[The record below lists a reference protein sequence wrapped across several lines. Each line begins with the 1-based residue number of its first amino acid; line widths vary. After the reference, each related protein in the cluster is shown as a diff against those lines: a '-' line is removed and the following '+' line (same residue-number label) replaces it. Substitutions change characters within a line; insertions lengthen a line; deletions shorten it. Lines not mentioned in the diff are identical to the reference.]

1 MMKKI
6 TLLGLLLVAAFA
18 SRPTPRPDVR
28 VASKKFTE
36 SVILGEMLKVLAAD
50 KGQTA
55 EHLRELGGSRL
66 VFEALVNG
74 EVDAYPEYT
83 GTLVRELLSDRS
95 IESSE
100 QLRNA
105 LAELGVRVS
114 QPLGFNN
121 TYGIGMR
128 RERADELGIKRISDL
143 ARYPN
148 LRFGFS
154 NEFTERED
162 GWPGLRAAYDLGH
175 HQATGLDHDIAY
187 RQLELEQIDAI
198 DVYTTDARIRTLG
211 LTVLEDDRD
220 YFPRYDAV
228 ILYRE
233 QLAKRFPETVA
244 SLLRLEGQ
252 LSEDQMVE
260 LNGQVESRGTT
271 ESEAAAGYLGSE
283 LRVSANVREPTRMM
297 RIASR
302 TLEHLEL
309 VRRSLLPAILFGIP
323 LGVFAS
329 KSRWLGQLVLAGTGI
344 VQTIP
349 ALALL
354 VLLMPLASV
363 IGVDSVGTGSRTAIM
378 ALFLYSLL
386 PIVRNTYTG
395 LTAIEPGLLESAEVL
410 NLPGWYRMLHIE
422 LPLASRS
429 ILAGVKTAAVINVGF
444 ATLGALVGAGGYGQP
459 ILSGIR
465 LADTS
470 LILEGAVPAAVLA
483 LLVQAVFDLV
493 EPLLVPAGLRLKRE
507 TAMST

>member
-1 MMKKI
+1 MIKRVAV
-6 TLLGLLLVAAFA
+6 LGLLLVAAFA
-18 SRPTPRPDVR
+18 SWPTPRPDVR

-36 SVILGEMLKVLAAD
+36 SVILGEMMRVLIED
-50 KGQTA
+50 KALSA

-74 EVDAYPEYT
+74 EIDAYPEYT
-83 GTLVRELLSDRS
+83 GTLIRELLANRG
-95 IESSE
+95 IESDE
-100 QLRNA
+100 QLDNV
-105 LAELGVRVS
+105 LAEMGVRVS
-114 QPLGFNN
+114 RPLGFNN
-121 TYGIGMR
+121 TYGLGMR
-128 RERADELGIKRISDL
+128 RERADELGIQRISDL

-162 GWPGLRAAYDLGH
+162 GWPGLRAAYDFVT

-228 ILYRE
+228 ILYRA
-233 QLAKRFPETVA
+233 QLAKRFPEAVA

-252 LSEDQMVE
+252 LSEDRMVE
-260 LNGQVESRGTT
+260 LNGQVESRGKT
-271 ESEAAAGYLGSE
+271 ESEAAADCLESE
-283 LRVSANVREPTRMM
+283 LQVVADVREPTRVM
-297 RIASR
+297 RIVSR
-302 TLEHLEL
+302 TLEHLDL
-309 VRRSLLPAILFGIP
+309 VRQSLLPAILFGVP
-323 LGVFAS
+323 LGVIAS

-363 IGVDSVGTGSRTAIM
+363 IGVDSVGTGSRTAIL

-386 PIVRNTYTG
+386 PIVRNTYMG
-395 LTAIEPGLLESAEVL
+395 LTAIEPALLESAEVL
-410 NLPGWYRMLHIE
+410 NLPSWYRMLHIE

-483 LLVQAVFDLV
+483 LTVQALFDLV

-507 TAMST
+507 AAMST